1 MSTSKGLVDSR
12 RRCNY
17 LVQFSVMSLLILL
30 SSLAVTVN
38 AQTNLQN
45 YCGTKPCIEPVLMSC
60 EEMIE
65 RYQFQGSC
73 CSLET
78 IPATGG
84 CRLTVSFGNCFYYPW
99 CGECDE
105 FEAGKSRCN
114 NIFTTDA
121 NQRPCAQ
128 GDYDPLKIQS
138 SIAYEPPSCPP
149 SMAPTIS
156 TNDSGSS
163 MTTTQGITRAFG
175 LFAAVVAFVAA

>member
-12 RRCNY
+12 GRCNY

-105 FEAGKSRCN
+105 IEAGKSRCN

-149 SMAPTIS
+149 TMAPTIS

-163 MTTTQGITRAFG
+163 TTTTQGTTRAFG